1 MTASTEPVAPE
12 PSPVG
17 VEVSGSGGPAATDA
31 RAPDFFIVGH
41 QKCGTTAL
49 FMMLSEH
56 PQIFMSDVKEP
67 WYFGRELRS
76 RFAKPS
82 TRNRPTTLEDY
93 LSLFTDAAP
102 GQSVGEPSPQYIRS
116 EHAAREIAELRP
128 DARIIVL
135 LREPAAFLRSLHL
148 QLVATH
154 IEDETDFGRAVELE
168 QARRA
173 GKHIPRHSVSPQS
186 LLYSEHV
193 CYSAQLQRLH
203 AAFPREQVLVLVY
216 EDFRRDNEAVVR
228 EVFGFLGVDPTVPIA
243 AVETTPLKDVRS
255 RSLHQLRRVIRRARL
270 NPSAKGPLVRTL
282 DAIAPQRLSGDSISA
297 AFRRVAYRP
306 QRPADEALM
315 RRLRVRFKPE
325 VAAVSEYLGRDLIGE
340 WGYEGID

>member
-1 MTASTEPVAPE
+1 MPVSDEGVPAPI
-12 PSPVG
+12 G
-17 VEVSGSGGPAATDA
+17 ASGSSAAAGASESTPQ
-31 RAPDFFIVGH
+31 APDFYIVGH

-56 PQIFMSDVKEP
+56 PQVFMSDVKEP

-76 RFAKPS
+76 RFGKPS

-93 LSLFTDAAP
+93 LSLFTPAAP
-102 GQSVGEPSPQYIRS
+102 GQIVGEASPQSIRS
-116 EHAAREIAELRP
+116 ERAPREIAELRP

-154 IEDETDFGRAVELE
+154 IEDEADFARAIQLE

-173 GKHIPRHSVSPQS
+173 GKHIPRRSVSPQS

-193 CYSAQLQRLH
+193 RYSEQLQRLH
-203 AAFPREQVLVLVY
+203 EVFPREQVLVLIY

-228 EVFGFLGVDPTVPIA
+228 QVLGFLGVDPTVAIA
-243 AVETTPLKDVRS
+243 PVETKPLTEVRS
-255 RSLHQLRRVIRRARL
+255 MRLHQLRRMIRGAHL
-270 NPSAKGPLVRTL
+270 HPSAKGPLVRTL
-282 DAIAPQRLSGDSISA
+282 DAIAPERFSGDAVSA

-306 QRPADEALM
+306 QRPADQELM
-315 RRLRVRFKPE
+315 GQLRRRFKPE
-325 VAAVSEYLGRDLIGE
+325 VVALSEYLGRDLVRD
-340 WGYEGID
+340 WDYERID